1 MKIRWVILLAFF
13 WLLPSFVS
21 AAQIEFFYEPGC
33 GECEQIEELILPRL
47 EPRFKIIRRDIGVE
61 SNLVY
66 LLRLENQSGYAGQDR
81 GYLALNGRYVFGNPL
96 NDPEVFFNW
105 LEKQEEAGEGFE
117 PPAKVQSDP
126 VRNRFE
132 QMTLPVVLLAGL
144 LDGINPCAISTLVF
158 FMSLLAVSRV
168 RNRQL
173 LAVGVSFCVASF
185 LTYLA
190 IGFGLLRFLHLFSG
204 LSFLRNTLERGMV
217 ALLLVLAF
225 LSFRDAL
232 LFRKSGKAAD
242 VTLQLSAGMKQRIH
256 SVMRSGLKSGH
267 LILGGLLIGAGVT
280 ALESVCTGQVYVP
293 TLVLILKNYTLAD
306 SHALLYLL
314 AYNLLF
320 ILPLLLVFIAVY
332 LGLRSETLLRWSR
345 KNVVFSKALLGVLF
359 IGLALFFLFL

>member
-1 MKIRWVILLAFF
+1 MKIRWVILLAPL
-13 WLLPSFVS
+13 WLLPTFVS

-33 GECEQIEELILPRL
+33 EVCEQIEELILPRL
-47 EPRFKIIRRDIGVE
+47 EPQLKIVRRDVGVE

-66 LLRLENQSGYAGQDR
+66 LLRMENQSGYAGQDR
-81 GYLALNGRYVFGNPL
+81 GYLALNGRQVFGNPL
-96 NDPEVFFNW
+96 DDPEAFFSEVERWMNVGQASS
-105 LEKQEEAGEGFE
+105 LSA
-117 PPAKVQSDP
+117 PAECDP
-126 VRNRFE
+126 VRSRFE

-144 LDGINPCAISTLVF
+144 LDGINPCAISTLAF

-204 LSFLRNTLERGMV
+204 LSFLRNTLERGLA
-217 ALLLVLAF
+217 ALLLLLAF

-232 LFRKSGKAAD
+232 RFRKSGKGAD

-293 TLVLILKNYTLAD
+293 TLVLILKNSALAD
-306 SHALLYLL
+306 SRALLYLL

-320 ILPLLLVFIAVY
+320 ILPLVLVFIAVY
-332 LGLRSETLLRWSR
+332 SGLRSETLLRWSSR
-345 KNVVFSKALLGVLF
+345 NVVFSKTLLGVFF